1 MLQRLTDHLWLVT
14 LGGADQFQNSPKV
27 LKIRDDGSFPPS
39 HPTTRLC
46 LDLLREVF
54 SAGPAKKFLDVGCG
68 SGVLGLAAAALGV
81 PLVVSVDIAGRAA
94 QATRGNARENHLT
107 GAVQVTQGS
116 TECVRGFFDLVVA
129 NLPWE
134 VQMDKARE
142 LNRLASPQGSLI
154 LSGFHDNQEKPLL
167 ENYRHL
173 GWSLVRRLVKEFQ
186 HPELP
191 PHLSFTWVAWA
202 LQRSD

>member
-1 MLQRLTDHLWLVT
+1 MLQRLSDHLWQIT
-14 LGGADQFQNSPKV
+14 LRGADQLRNPEKV
-27 LKIRDDGSFPPS
+27 LRIRDDGSFPPS

-46 LDLLREVF
+46 LDLLREVL
-54 SAGPAKKFLDVGCG
+54 SAIQITRLLDVGCG

-81 PLVVSVDIAGRAA
+81 PLAVSLDIEARAA
-94 QATRGNARENHLT
+94 KATRDNARDNHLA
-107 GAVQVTQGS
+107 GAVQVIQGS
-116 TECVRGFFDLVVA
+116 TGCVRGGFDLILA

-134 VQMDKARE
+134 VQMDKAGE
-142 LNRLASPQGSLI
+142 LERLASPHGSLI

-173 GWSLVRRLVKEFQ
+173 GWSLVRRLAKEFQ

-191 PHLSFTWVAWA
+191 PHLSFTWVAWT
-202 LQRSD
+202 LRRSV